1 MIRAFQ
7 PESQCA
13 ALGDW
18 RYADLANVLGG
29 DGYRVR
35 TRAQLKWAL
44 DTAFTTGGRFQLIE
58 VMLPAGDCTPTLAR
72 IARRRWRVFPKASA
86 PCVRVRT

>member
-1 MIRAFQ
+1 M
-7 PESQCA
+7 
-13 ALGDW
+13 
-18 RYADLANVLGG
+18 LGG

-44 DTAFTTGGRFQLIE
+44 DTAFTSGGRFQLIE

-72 IARRRWRVFPKASA
+72 FSEGIRALRARANV
-86 PCVRVRT
+86 T